1 MRSVD
6 VDVTQMVVVTSSEG
20 VGVAT
25 TGETFCV
32 DVVAAG
38 EAFCVVDL
46 GILLEEEEEEDD
58 DDDACFS
65 FLVT

>member
-25 TGETFCV
+25 EETFCV

-46 GILLEEEEEEDD
+46 GILLEDEEDD